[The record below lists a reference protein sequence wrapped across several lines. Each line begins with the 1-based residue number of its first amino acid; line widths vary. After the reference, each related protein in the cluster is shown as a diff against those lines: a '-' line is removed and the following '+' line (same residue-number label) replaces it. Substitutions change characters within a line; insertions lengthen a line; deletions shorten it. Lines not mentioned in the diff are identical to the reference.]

1 MLYLPEL
8 PRARRPATMTKI
20 DESVFGSL
28 RREMLEQIALH
39 ATHVSDRTG
48 KVSLDERVIA
58 VMGEVPRHEFVP
70 AELRP
75 LAYID
80 NPLPIGFGKTISQ
93 PFIVALMTDLLDVQ
107 SDDRVLEIGTGLGYQ
122 AAVLAGLA
130 STVYSVEMIDELSCD
145 AALRLGRLGY
155 DNIELQVSDGSLGW
169 PGRAP
174 FDKIIA
180 TAAPELI
187 PPPLLNQLKPAGR
200 MVIPAGMENAQQ
212 LLLLEKDAH
221 GHVST
226 TDILRVRFSTMM
238 SSH

>member
-1 MLYLPEL
+1 M
-8 PRARRPATMTKI
+8 AKI

-39 ATHVSDRTG
+39 ATYVSEQTG
-48 KVSLDERVIA
+48 RASLDERVIA
-58 VMGEVPRHEFVP
+58 AIADVPRHEFVP

-80 NPLPIGFGKTISQ
+80 NPLPIGYGKTISQ

-107 SDDRVLEIGTGLGYQ
+107 SSDRVLEIGTGLGYQ

-130 STVYSVEMIDELSCD
+130 SAVYSVEMIEELSQD
-145 AALRLGRLGY
+145 AAARLGRLGY
-155 DNIELQVSDGSLGW
+155 DNVTLRVSDGSFGW
-169 PGRAP
+169 PDRAP

-187 PPPLLNQLKPAGR
+187 PPPLLNQLKPAGK

-212 LLLLEKDAH
+212 LLLLEKDAQ

-226 TDILRVRFSTMM
+226 KDILRVRFSTMM